1 MEMNFHMLLSILTKL
16 QQSAHS
22 AFHALVKHAVHFT
35 GVMC

>member
-1 MEMNFHMLLSILTKL
+1 MEMHRQLLLSILMCL

-22 AFHALVKHAVHFT
+22 ALHALVKHAVHFT